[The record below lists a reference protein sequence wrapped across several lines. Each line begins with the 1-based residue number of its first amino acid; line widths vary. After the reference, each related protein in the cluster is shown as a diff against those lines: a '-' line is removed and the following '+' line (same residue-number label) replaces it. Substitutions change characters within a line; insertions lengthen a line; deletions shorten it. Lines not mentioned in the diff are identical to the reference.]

1 MSIHAPV
8 GVIAWTGV
16 AEESGQQQGQR
27 QQRKQ
32 AEPGGTSE
40 QGGLLI
46 YDFVFRSDAYMFKQ
60 NFIRMDHFHYSSL

>member
-16 AEESGQQQGQR
+16 AEESRLARGQR
-27 QQRKQ
+27 GRQQ

-46 YDFVFRSDAYMFKQ
+46 YDFVFAQMLICFNEFY
-60 NFIRMDHFHYSSL
+60 